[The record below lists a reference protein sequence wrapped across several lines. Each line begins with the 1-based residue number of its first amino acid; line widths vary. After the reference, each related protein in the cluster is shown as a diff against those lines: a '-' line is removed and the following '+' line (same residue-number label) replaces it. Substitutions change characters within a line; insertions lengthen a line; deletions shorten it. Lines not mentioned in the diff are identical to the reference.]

1 MNNYCEYC
9 GCHLDGN
16 NNYCVNCGHQIMT
29 VNKYRYQ
36 ENIEDNNTFWW
47 GVLGFFI
54 PIAGFILFLVWINDK
69 PKASKSA
76 GLGALIRVIISIFLT
91 ILLFFTFLIGIV
103 SVDEDEE
110 GSVNRNPYSELY
122 EDDTWT

>member
-1 MNNYCEYC
+1 M
-9 GCHLDGN
+9 
-16 NNYCVNCGHQIMT
+16 
-29 VNKYRYQ
+29 
-36 ENIEDNNTFWW
+36 
-47 GVLGFFI
+47 
-54 PIAGFILFLVWINDK
+54 
-69 PKASKSA
+69 
-76 GLGALIRVIISIFLT
+76 IISIFLT